1 MDNLRELKGAFSLIA
16 KFDIEEDAE
25 KIDSII
31 CYAMESGLN
40 IEDYDDI
47 DNPLELEI
55 I

>member
-1 MDNLRELKGAFSLIA
+1 MDNVRELKGAISLIA
-16 KFDIEEDAE
+16 RFDTEQDAE

-40 IEDYDDI
+40 IENYDDI
-47 DNPLELEI
+47 ENPLELEI